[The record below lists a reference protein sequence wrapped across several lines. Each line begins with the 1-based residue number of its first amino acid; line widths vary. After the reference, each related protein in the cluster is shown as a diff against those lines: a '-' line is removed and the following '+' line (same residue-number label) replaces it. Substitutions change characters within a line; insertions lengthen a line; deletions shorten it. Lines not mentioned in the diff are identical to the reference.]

1 MSHYTVDEVAKKLGL
16 DTQIIENM
24 CKKGT
29 LEGSFQTVKGIWQ
42 IPEAIFITT
51 REQDN
56 VTEELFEHLN
66 SKNEENDFYIFHDV
80 VASYYGVPASTV
92 IEWINQRLLSGK
104 RSSQNEDIYLVPRE
118 EFEYL
123 KTRREQDNTEEVM
136 QKLLGDDYSEDWD
149 VEIDE

>member
-16 DTQIIENM
+16 DPQITENM

-29 LEGSFQTVKGIWQ
+29 FEGSFQTEEGIWQ

-51 REQDN
+51 REQDK
-56 VTEELFEHLN
+56 EIEKLFENLDRK
-66 SKNEENDFYIFHDV
+66 SEEIDLYVPHQI
-80 VASYYGVPASTV
+80 VADYYGAPASTV

-104 RSSQNEDIYLVPRE
+104 RSSQNEDVYLVPRE

-123 KTRREQDNTEEVM
+123 KTRRDQDNTEEIM
-136 QKLLGDDYSEDWD
+136 RELLGDDYSEDWD